1 MPNFKHQEQKAP
13 QQKQNRVIIITTIKI
28 YCVHTRCQTVFY
40 SPYVNSFNIKRIRVI
55 CRLRAGS
62 SVGSKLVI
70 SSNLHTIFN
79 LNKSQ
84 AFVSMYFNIFILP
97 VPKSSLWQTIFIT
110 ETNNLGGREG
120 GKGGREGGNSI
131 QQPGHLLS
139 GAYFAANSCCPAL

>member
-97 VPKSSLWQTIFIT
+97 VPKSLWQTIFIT